1 MAKSAASEKQIATPP
16 ADLVSWLEGDKNYAL
31 GIEAGKL
38 VCRNPAGKK
47 LASVPKELKES
58 ELAEQLRALCEWL
71 DDHRTEC
78 LRRVEMWMLRS
89 LPVPCDVVRAVWPDP
104 DWSDMLRNL
113 VVTPVD
119 AQGKADA
126 TQTGLLR
133 DIDAKK
139 GIGVVDR
146 DGETQWIAAAQIL
159 IPHPILI
166 DGLVELREIA
176 ADMGFSQAIEQLFRP
191 TFAATK
197 EQKELSRIMDF
208 SGGRFEQLNFAS
220 SRLPPARLS
229 RARGLCVQQD
239 LGERHS
245 RRGTLLD
252 RRRLPRGGDVH
263 GRADLRGRRP
273 EAAADRRR
281 GPGHVQRGCADGLAD
296 LCEAQGREGE
306 KEATHEHGHGPAR
319 CRRIAPFQDEGRRGR
334 DRTGRGPDLSSS
346 RAGRAP
352 GDSPGLGSP
361 GRGGRPGDGVP
372 GLRVRRRSRRRSRC
386 NSAGA
391 WASPRGP

>member
-1 MAKSAASEKQIATPP
+1 MP
-16 ADLVSWLEGDKNYAL
+16 WLDAGKDYAL

-113 VVTPVD
+113 VVTPAD
-119 AQGKADA
+119 AQGGADA
-126 TQTGLLR
+126 MQTGLLR

-146 DGETQWIAAAQIL
+146 DGETQWIAAAQLL

-176 ADMGFSQAIEQLFRP
+176 ADLGFSQAIEQLFRP
-191 TFAATK
+191 TFTATK
-197 EQKELSRIMDF
+197 EQEDLSRIMDF
-208 SGGRFEQLNFAS
+208 NGGRFEQLNFAS
-220 SRLPPARLS
+220 STCR
-229 RARGLCVQQD
+229 Q
-239 LGERHS
+239 LGY
-245 RRGTLLD
+245 
-252 RRRLPRGGDVH
+252 PVRGGYACSKIWEDATPLEARYWIGDDYPESETYTGELIFVGGDQKPLRIAEV
-263 GRADLRGRRP
+263 GR
-273 EAAADRRR
+273 
-281 GPGHVQRGCADGLAD
+281 VTFS
-296 LCEAQGREGE
+296 EGVRMASQIYAKRKVE
-306 KEATHEHGHGPAR
+306 KEEVG
-319 CRRIAPFQDEGRRGR
+319 
-334 DRTGRGPDLSSS
+334 
-346 RAGRAP
+346 
-352 GDSPGLGSP
+352 GD
-361 GRGGRPGDGVP
+361 
-372 GLRVRRRSRRRSRC
+372 
-386 NSAGA
+386 A
-391 WASPRGP
+391 